1 MIRKLR
7 LKFIAIIALIM
18 SVILV
23 VEIVCINVVTRK
35 IGMMQTESTLSRIA
49 ASVQFENIDGIPEK
63 PDEQD
68 ENYNNRI
75 IFQDSQQI

>member
-18 SVILV
+18 SIILV

-49 ASVQFENIDGIPEK
+49 ASVQF
-63 PDEQD
+63 
-68 ENYNNRI
+68 
-75 IFQDSQQI
+75 